1 MLYYIAPAVGVSIT
15 ESQNPTAL
23 RSYILT
29 CDVTAPPTLDLTTIS
44 YTWMRNTIVVQS
56 GQTNQVVFNSL
67 SLSEDNTVY
76 KCQYRASSVY
86 LNNNV
91 DVTSPGHTIR
101 ITSMWI

>member
-1 MLYYIAPAVGVSIT
+1 MLYYIAPAVNVSIT

-44 YTWMRNTIVVQS
+44 YTWMRNTIVQS
-56 GQTNQVVFNSL
+56 VQTNQIVFNSL
-67 SLSEDNTVY
+67 SLSEDNAVY
-76 KCQYRASSVY
+76 KCQYRASSEY

-91 DVTSPGHTIR
+91 DVTSPGLTIR
-101 ITSMWI
+101 IASMWI